1 MQQHVT
7 LLLLQTFFVQLCT
20 SLTINI
26 FTISVYLPQ
35 ADSQE
40 CPNLWE
46 KFYRTNSNFD
56 ICIRRLPE
64 TVTWYNGEQQC
75 QDWMGNP
82 LAWNETLNNRMNQR
96 AFEITETGI

>member
-7 LLLLQTFFVQLCT
+7 LLLLQTVFVQLCT

-46 KFYRTNSNFD
+46 KFYRTNSNIN

-64 TVTWYNGEQQC
+64 TVTWYDGEQQC

-82 LAWNETLNNRMNQR
+82 LAWNETLDNRMNLK